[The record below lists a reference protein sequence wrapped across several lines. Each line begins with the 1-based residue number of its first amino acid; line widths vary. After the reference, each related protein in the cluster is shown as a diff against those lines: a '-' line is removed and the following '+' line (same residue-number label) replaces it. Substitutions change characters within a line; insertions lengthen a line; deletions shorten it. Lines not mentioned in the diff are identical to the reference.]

1 MNELKDKDLRE
12 ALRRREAR
20 RTKPE
25 VPANFCDSIMQEI
38 TPKKSRPIFWR
49 WVAVAAC
56 MAFIVGIGVKVLI
69 PERPTQPEKKITAMV
84 KEPATVVTVSSDTST
99 HVPRTPRPTYLEPF
113 DPRSSNPSTH
123 VARNEQ
129 PLSKQSGERKQETID
144 RIRETVSVTPFSD
157 PNLHYAA
164 IKTTVDSTYQA
175 PSRMDEFIA
184 KMADYN
190 EVKAVPLDCAY
201 GSSDSIAVSTAYVF
215 EDKQE
220 LDLFGR
226 LLQAAC
232 WYDSKTPGYLLNFS
246 HQQFFFTLKDLH
258 KNEKYLW
265 IAERIVGGRILLFST
280 HSPIEAEVSSGCY
293 QNYREQLTHTNFST
307 LHF

>member
-1 MNELKDKDLRE
+1 MNKLNDKDLRE
-12 ALRRREAR
+12 ALNRRETR

-25 VPANFCDSIMQEI
+25 MPADFYDSIMQEI
-38 TPKKSRPIFWR
+38 APKKSRPVIWR
-49 WVAVAAC
+49 WMAAAAC
-56 MAFIVGIGVKVLI
+56 LAVIVGIGVKLL
-69 PERPTQPEKKITAMV
+69 PEESPTLPEKEMTAMV
-84 KEPATVVTVSSDTST
+84 KEPATVIPVSADTTT
-99 HVPRTPRPTYLEPF
+99 HVPQAPRPTYIEPV
-113 DPRSSNPSTH
+113 DPRTSEPSTH
-123 VARNEQ
+123 VAQNEQ
-129 PLSKQSGERKQETID
+129 PLDKETGVG
-144 RIRETVSVTPFSD
+144 RQFSD

-175 PSRMDEFIA
+175 PSRMNEFIA

-190 EVKAVPLDCAY
+190 EVEAVPLDCT
-201 GSSDSIAVSTAYVF
+201 GGNDSIAISTAYVF

-293 QNYREQLTHTNFST
+293 QNYREQLTHTNFNT

>member
-1 MNELKDKDLRE
+1 MNKLRDNDLRK
-12 ALRRREAR
+12 ALNRREAR

-25 VPANFCDSIMQEI
+25 VPADFCDSIMQEI
-38 TPKKSRPIFWR
+38 APKKSRPVIWR
-49 WVAVAAC
+49 WVAAAAC
-56 MAFIVGIGVKVLI
+56 LAVIVGIGMKML
-69 PERPTQPEKKITAMV
+69 PTESPTQTEKEIIAKV
-84 KEPATVVTVSSDTST
+84 EEPATVIPVNSDK
-99 HVPRTPRPTYLEPF
+99 E
-113 DPRSSNPSTH
+113 
-123 VARNEQ
+123 
-129 PLSKQSGERKQETID
+129 SGDKSQETEVVKQESGD
-144 RIRETVSVTPFSD
+144 RSQETEVRSQETEVGIQEAEVERQFSD

-175 PSRMDEFIA
+175 PSRMNEFIA
-184 KMADYN
+184 KMADYH
-190 EVKAVPLDCAY
+190 EVEAVPLDCT
-201 GSSDSIAVSTAYVF
+201 GGSDSIAVSTAYVF

-258 KNEKYLW
+258 KHEKYLW

-280 HSPIEAEVSSGCY
+280 HSPIEADMSSACY
-293 QNYREQLTHTNFST
+293 QNYREQLTHTNFNT
-307 LHF
+307 KHL

>member
-12 ALRRREAR
+12 ALKRREAH

-25 VPANFCDSIMQEI
+25 VPADFCDSIMQEI
-38 TPKKSRPIFWR
+38 APKKSRPVIWR
-49 WVAVAAC
+49 WVAAAAC
-56 MAFIVGIGVKVLI
+56 LAVIVGIGMKML
-69 PERPTQPEKKITAMV
+69 PTESPTQTEKEIIAKV
-84 KEPATVVTVSSDTST
+84 EEPATVIPVNSDK
-99 HVPRTPRPTYLEPF
+99 E
-113 DPRSSNPSTH
+113 
-123 VARNEQ
+123 
-129 PLSKQSGERKQETID
+129 SGDKSQETEVVKQESGD
-144 RIRETVSVTPFSD
+144 RSQETEVGIQEAEVERQFSD
-157 PNLHYAA
+157 QNLHYAA

-175 PSRMDEFIA
+175 PSRMNEFIA
-184 KMADYN
+184 KMADYH
-190 EVKAVPLDCAY
+190 EVEAVPLDCT
-201 GSSDSIAVSTAYVF
+201 GGSDSIAVSTAYVF

-258 KNEKYLW
+258 KHEKYLW

-280 HSPIEAEVSSGCY
+280 HSPIEADMSSACY
-293 QNYREQLTHTNFST
+293 QNYREQLTHTNFNT
-307 LHF
+307 KHL